1 MHRDMLPDSP
11 SADSPIETPRWDTAS
26 AQRRAV
32 SLGRWASLGS
42 FGLMLC
48 LWLAII
54 GSTWSV
60 HETAINRAMESAEN
74 LSAAFRE
81 QVYHTL
87 STISAAMDLTA
98 REIRADPTGFRLDQ
112 WSKELPALAYPTM
125 FVSLVDATGKVIS
138 TTIRPGVAGIDLSD
152 LEGFNVHLALM
163 HPDLY
168 ISQPMTSRVTG
179 RAMIEVSRRI
189 DDANGHFLGILVFAL
204 APDDLTSLYRT
215 VTLGP
220 RGIIA
225 LVGADGLLR
234 ARFGGQPEQ
243 TAAMADG
250 PWPVMLDQGASNGV
264 VQSSA
269 VDGIARI
276 YSMRRL
282 PFYPLTVVVGLS
294 LDDELAEARSLLSL
308 EVYIGVAATALLI
321 ALNLMLVRE
330 IRRRNHR
337 ELELAQEHTA
347 LEGARAE
354 LLQEQGKLASVN
366 RELVF
371 STERAEAANLAKSQ
385 FLAQMSHE
393 LRTPLH
399 AVIGFSELI
408 SHNVAP
414 MPSAGMIAGYADDIM
429 KSGRHLLELINSILD
444 LSKVESGNASL
455 VEQDVALQDVIMDS
469 LVTVREQAVEAGVAV
484 DTSLP
489 DDLPVMHGDATKL
502 RQIFINLLSNAVKF
516 TQRGGTVTVS
526 GRREPDNG
534 FAVIFADTGIGM
546 TDPELGI
553 AMEPF
558 GQVEN
563 SFSRSFEGTGL
574 GLPLARRMT
583 ELHGGRLTVRSVK
596 GVGTTVEV
604 YLPAGRVLWSD
615 TARSPQAVPIAL
627 E

>member
-1 MHRDMLPDSP
+1 VPDS
-11 SADSPIETPRWDTAS
+11 ALTDTPIEKPRWDNAS
-26 AQRRAV
+26 AQRRAA

-42 FGLMLC
+42 FGLMVC

-60 HETAINRAMESAEN
+60 HETAISRAKASAAN
-74 LSAAFRE
+74 LSAAFSE
-81 QVYHTL
+81 QVFHSL

-98 REIRADPTGFRLDQ
+98 REIRDDPTGFRLDQ

-125 FVSLVDATGKVIS
+125 FVSLVDAAGKVIS

-152 LEGFNVHLALM
+152 LESFNVHLALM
-163 HPDLY
+163 NPDLY
-168 ISQPMTSRVTG
+168 ISQPMTSRVSG
-179 RAMIEVSRRI
+179 RSIIQVSRRVN
-189 DDANGHFLGILVFAL
+189 DANGHFLGILVFAL
-204 APDDLTSLYRT
+204 APDDLTSLHRA
-215 VTLGP
+215 VNLGP

-225 LVGADGLLR
+225 LVGADGQLR
-234 ARFGGQPEQ
+234 ARFGGQPGA
-243 TAAMADG
+243 TAATTGG
-250 PWPVMLDQGASNGV
+250 PWPVMLEPGVSDGIMQSN
-264 VQSSA
+264 A

-276 YSMRRL
+276 YSLRRL
-282 PFYPLTVVVGLS
+282 QSYPLIVATGLS

-321 ALNLMLVRE
+321 ALNLLLVRE
-330 IRRRNHR
+330 IRRRNQR
-337 ELELAQEHTA
+337 ELELTQEHTA
-347 LEGARAE
+347 LERARAE

-366 RELVF
+366 RELVL
-371 STERAEAANLAKSQ
+371 SSERAEAANLAKSQ

-414 MPSAGMIAGYADDIM
+414 MPSAGTIAGYADDIM

-444 LSKVESGNASL
+444 LSKVESGNATL
-455 VEQDVALQDVIMDS
+455 VEQDVALQDVIRDS
-469 LVTVREQAVEAGVAV
+469 LVTVREQAAEAGVAV

-489 DDLPVMHGDATKL
+489 DGLPVVRGDATKL

-516 TQRGGTVTVS
+516 TQRDGTVTVS

-534 FAVIFADTGIGM
+534 FAVLFADTGIGM
-546 TDPELGI
+546 TDPELGV

-604 YLPAGRVLWSD
+604 YLPPSRIVWSD
-615 TARSPQAVPIAL
+615 IAISPQAMPVAS

>member
-1 MHRDMLPDSP
+1 MTPDSTQ
-11 SADSPIETPRWDTAS
+11 AESPIDAARWDAAS
-26 AQRRAV
+26 AQVHAV
-32 SLGRWASLGS
+32 RLARWVSLGS
-42 FGLMLC
+42 FGLMML
-48 LWLAII
+48 LWLAIV

-60 HETAINRAMESAEN
+60 HETALSRARSSADN
-74 LSAAFRE
+74 LSAAFGE
-81 QVYHTL
+81 QVDHTL
-87 STISAAMDLTA
+87 TTVRTAMDLTA

-112 WSKELPALAYPTM
+112 WSQDLPELAHPTM
-125 FVSLVDATGKVIS
+125 FVSLVDAEGKVIS

-152 LEGFNVHLALM
+152 LETFNVHLALM
-163 HPDLY
+163 SPNFY
-168 ISQPMTSRVTG
+168 ISQPTASHASGRMMIQISKRV
-179 RAMIEVSRRI
+179 
-189 DDANGHFLGILVFAL
+189 DDANGRFLGILVFAL
-204 APDDLTSLYRT
+204 APGDLTSLARS
-215 VTLGP
+215 VDLGP
-220 RGIIA
+220 KGVIA
-225 LVGADGLLR
+225 LVGTDGMLR
-234 ARFGGQPEQ
+234 ARFDEKSDET
-243 TAAMADG
+243 TAMMGG
-250 PWPVMLDQGASNGV
+250 PWPVMLPEGETAGV
-264 VQSSA
+264 VQSNA
-269 VDGIARI
+269 VDGIPRI
-276 YSMRRL
+276 YSLRRL
-282 PFYPLTVVVGLS
+282 PGFPLIVTAGLS

-308 EVYIGVAATALLI
+308 EIYIGVAATSLLI
-321 ALNLMLVRE
+321 ALNLLLVRE
-330 IRRRNHR
+330 IRRRNQR
-337 ELELAQEHTA
+337 EQELAQEHAA
-347 LEGARAE
+347 LESARAE
-354 LLQEQGKLASVN
+354 LVLEQGKLASVN
-366 RELVF
+366 LELVL
-371 STERAEAANLAKSQ
+371 SSERAEAANQAKSQ

-455 VEQDVALQDVIMDS
+455 VEQDVALLDVILDS
-469 LVTVREQAVEAGVAV
+469 LVTVREQASEAGVAV

-489 DDLPVMHGDATKL
+489 DDLPVVHGDATKL

-516 TQRGGTVTVS
+516 TQREGTVTVS

-604 YLPAGRVLWSD
+604 YLPASRVLWPD
-615 TARSPQAVPIAL
+615 TARTPQAMPVA

>member
-1 MHRDMLPDSP
+1 MLPDSP
-11 SADSPIETPRWDTAS
+11 LADSSDDTARWDSAS
-26 AQRRAV
+26 AQRRAA

-42 FGLMLC
+42 FGLMVC

-54 GSTWSV
+54 GSTWTV
-60 HETAINRAMESAEN
+60 HQTAINRAMAAADN
-74 LSAAFRE
+74 LSAAFSE

-87 STISAAMDLTA
+87 STIDAAMDLTA
-98 REIRADPTGFRLDQ
+98 RHIRADPTGFRLDQ
-112 WSKELPALAYPTM
+112 WSREMPALAHPTM
-125 FVSLVDATGKVIS
+125 FVSLVDASGKVIS
-138 TTIRPGVAGIDLSD
+138 TTIKPGVTGIDLSD
-152 LEGFNVHLALM
+152 LEPFNVHLALM
-163 HPDLY
+163 NPELY
-168 ISQPMTSRVTG
+168 ISQPITSRVSG
-179 RAMIEVSRRI
+179 RLMIEVSRRVN
-189 DDANGHFLGILVFAL
+189 DADGHFLGILVFAL
-204 APDDLTSLYRT
+204 APDDLTSLHRS
-215 VTLGP
+215 VDLGP

-225 LVGADGLLR
+225 VVGTDGQLR
-234 ARFGGQPEQ
+234 ARFGGQPEG
-243 TAAMADG
+243 TAAVTDE
-250 PWPVMLDQGASNGV
+250 PWPVMLDQGASEGT

-276 YSMRRL
+276 YSLRRL
-282 PFYPLTVVVGLS
+282 VSYPLIVAAGLS
-294 LDDELAEARSLLSL
+294 FDDELAEARSLLSL

-321 ALNLMLVRE
+321 ALNLLLVRE
-330 IRRRNHR
+330 IRRRNQR
-337 ELELAQEHTA
+337 ELELVQEHAA
-347 LEGARAE
+347 LESARAE

-366 RELVF
+366 RELVL
-371 STERAEAANLAKSQ
+371 SSERAEAANLAKSQ

-414 MPSAGMIAGYADDIM
+414 MPSAGTIAGYADDIM

-455 VEQDVALQDVIMDS
+455 VEQDVALRDVIRDS
-469 LVTVREQAVEAGVAV
+469 LVTVREQAAEAGVAV

-489 DDLPVMHGDATKL
+489 DDLPVVHGDATKL

-516 TQRGGTVTVS
+516 TQRDGTVTVS

-534 FAVIFADTGIGM
+534 FAVLFADTGIGM
-546 TDPELGI
+546 TGPELGV

-604 YLPAGRVLWSD
+604 YLPPNRILWSD
-615 TARSPQAVPIAL
+615 PARTPQAMPAASG
-627 E
+627 